1 MEGSTL
7 RGSTVEVRNRA
18 EANPHVEA
26 VDEGPSNLFV
36 HFQESIATGTGA
48 DRISVFD
55 VQEFIGMA
63 VMSADLSLRRVAE
76 HEDGWDVVLQK
87 E

>member
-1 MEGSTL
+1 MAQSQGGSVV
-7 RGSTVEVRNRA
+7 SVRHKAAGNS
-18 EANPHVEA
+18 HVEA

-36 HFQESIATGTGA
+36 HFQESIATGTGV
-48 DRISVFD
+48 DRISVSD